1 MAHSNSNSMSGMNN
15 GGLDHKSYEMREEL
29 DQAGKISDPLIAN
42 PATQAIP
49 AKAVGAVELQ
59 MVIV

>member
-1 MAHSNSNSMSGMNN
+1 MATSNSNGH
-15 GGLDHKSYEMREEL
+15 GDHKSYEMREDL

-49 AKAVGAVELQ
+49 AKAVSCPGCHCC
-59 MVIV
+59 MVVLC